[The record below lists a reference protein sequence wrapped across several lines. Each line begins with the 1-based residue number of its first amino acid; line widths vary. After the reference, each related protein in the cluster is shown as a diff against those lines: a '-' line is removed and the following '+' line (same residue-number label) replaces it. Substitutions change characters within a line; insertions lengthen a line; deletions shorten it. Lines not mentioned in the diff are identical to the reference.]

1 MRRIGLAVCSLSV
14 AALIAA
20 VVLGG
25 PAGAALQQ
33 GTPEASPAA
42 SPSAS
47 PVAPAASNVVTLV
60 AWYQQDPSGQFLN
73 ITPINV
79 DPSLKGGPAPSAPD
93 QVTGKANFEG
103 GPQSQPEI
111 TLGESTFDGTPAVS
125 NDPTSMLRW
134 LYFNG
139 EQGQRPA
146 TLVIQVDATKGPYKG
161 YVGTASFVSRESG
174 RNSSGVLVIM
184 LKPSS

>member
-1 MRRIGLAVCSLSV
+1 MRRIGFAVCSLSV

-42 SPSAS
+42 SPAAS
-47 PVAPAASNVVTLV
+47 PV
-60 AWYQQDPSGQFLN
+60 
-73 ITPINV
+73 
-79 DPSLKGGPAPSAPD
+79 
-93 QVTGKANFEG
+93 
-103 GPQSQPEI
+103 
-111 TLGESTFDGTPAVS
+111 VS

-174 RNSSGVLVIM
+174 
-184 LKPSS
+184 